1 MSTIHKEFSIPEIKI
16 IPAAACLTLITLG
29 SVSIY
34 GSTDSAFFIVTAFSV
49 LTLASFIVII
59 AKHKTAPA

>member
-1 MSTIHKEFSIPEIKI
+1 MSTIHAEFSRTEIKI

-34 GSTDSAFFIVTAFSV
+34 GNTDSALFIVTAFTV
-49 LTLASFIVII
+49 LIPAFLIVIV